1 MTLLM
6 GDRSAPEPLVFE
18 RSRPG
23 RRASTLP
30 PLDVDARPLEELL
43 PHVELA
49 AAPPPL
55 PELSEREIV
64 THYTRLSQ
72 RNHGIDLGYYPL
84 GSCTMKYNPKLAER
98 VASLPDFAGLHPATP
113 EIHAQGTLEVLY
125 RLERWVCELTG
136 MRAATLQPSAG
147 AQGELVGLMIM
158 RAYHEDQGDARRK
171 VVIPDSAHGT
181 NPASVTLAGY
191 DTVTVPSNPQGL
203 VDVDALERL
212 VDEDVAGLML
222 TNPNTLGLF
231 ETSIERIAD
240 VLHGAGGLLY
250 YDGANFNAILGRVRP
265 GDMGFDIVHL
275 NVHKT
280 FATPHGGGGPGGGP
294 VAVTDELAS
303 YLPGP
308 VAVKDEEGSLTWQ
321 RPERSIGR
329 VHGWHGNV
337 GIMVRALAYLLAHGE
352 LELRRNAELAV
363 LNANYLA
370 ALVRDVYPLAYPG
383 PPMHE
388 FVVVPP
394 EDLPDGIKNLDLAK
408 RLIDLGFHP
417 PTVSFPLIVPN
428 CFMIEPTETET
439 PETLDAFADALLQ
452 AADDARRDPRAVR
465 AAPLTTPTARLDEAS
480 AARRLRPCWMPGA
493 PGGVVD
499 ARDAHAGSRRNAPG

>member
-6 GDRSAPEPLVFE
+6 GDRWAAEPLVFE
-18 RSRPG
+18 RSTPG
-23 RRASTLP
+23 RRASTIP
-30 PLDVDARPLEELL
+30 ALDVPSRPSEELL
-43 PHVELA
+43 PGVELA
-49 AAPPPL
+49 DSAPPL

-64 THYTRLSQ
+64 SHYTRLAH
-72 RNHGIDLGYYPL
+72 RNHGVDLGYYPL
-84 GSCTMKYNPKLAER
+84 GSCTMKYNPKVAER
-98 VASLPDFAGLHPATP
+98 VAALPGFAGLHPGTP
-113 EIHAQGTLEVLY
+113 VSRAQGTLEVLHQV
-125 RLERWVCELTG
+125 ERWVCALTG
-136 MRAATLQPSAG
+136 MAAATLQPAAG

-158 RAYHEDQGDARRK
+158 RAYHEDLGDPRRT

-191 DTVTVPSNPQGL
+191 QTVTVPSGPDGQ
-203 VDVDALERL
+203 VDVEALAAL
-212 VDEDVAGLML
+212 VDEGVAGLML

-231 ETSIERIAD
+231 ETRIQRIAD
-240 VLHGAGGLLY
+240 VLHRVGALLY

-294 VAVTDELAS
+294 VGVAARLAP

-308 VAVKDEEGSLTWQ
+308 TVVRRDDGTFAWQ
-321 RPERSIGR
+321 RPERSVGR
-329 VHGWHGNV
+329 VHGRYGNV
-337 GIMVRALAYLLAHGE
+337 GIMVRALAYLLGNGGDG
-352 LELRRNAELAV
+352 LRRVAELAV

-370 ALVRDVYPLAYPG
+370 AKVTDAYPLAFPG
-383 PPMHE
+383 QPMHE
-388 FVVVPP
+388 FVVKPP
-394 EDLPDGIKNLDLAK
+394 ADLPAEIKNMDLAK

-439 PETLDAFADALLQ
+439 PETLDSFSAALHQ
-452 AADDARRDPRAVR
+452 AADDARHHPAAVR
-465 AAPLTTPTARLDEAS
+465 EDRKS
-480 AARRLRPCWMPGA
+480 
-493 PGGVVD
+493 VV
-499 ARDAHAGSRRNAPG
+499 

>member
-6 GDRSAPEPLVFE
+6 GNRSVPEPLVFE

-30 PLDVDARPLEELL
+30 PLDVDTRAAEELL
-43 PHVELA
+43 PDVELA
-49 AAPPPL
+49 ATPPAL
-55 PELSEREIV
+55 PELNEREIV
-64 THYTRLSQ
+64 AHYTRLSQ

-98 VASLPDFAGLHPATP
+98 VAALPGFAGLHPATP
-113 EIHAQGTLEVLY
+113 NIHAQGTLEVLHQ
-125 RLERWVCELTG
+125 LERWVCELTG

-158 RAYHEDQGDARRK
+158 RAYHEGRGEARRK

-181 NPASVTLAGY
+181 NPASVSLAGY
-191 DTVTVPSNPQGL
+191 ETVTVPSNSEGL
-203 VDVDALERL
+203 VDVQALEGL

-294 VAVTDELAS
+294 VAVTDRLVP

-308 VAVKDEEGSLTWQ
+308 IVVRDGDGPLTWQ
-321 RPERSIGR
+321 RPQESIGR

-352 LELRRNAELAV
+352 PELRRNAELAV

-370 ALVRDVYPLAYPG
+370 AQVRDVYPLAYPE

-394 EDLPDGIKNLDLAK
+394 DDLPEGVKNVDLAK

-428 CFMIEPTETET
+428 CFMVEPTETET
-439 PETLDAFADALLQ
+439 PETLDAFASALLE
-452 AADDARRDPRAVR
+452 AADDARRDPGTVR
-465 AAPLTTPTARLDEAS
+465 EAPRTTPTARLDEAS
-480 AARRLRPCWMPGA
+480 AARQLRPRWMPRQ
-493 PGGVVD
+493 PGGVLDAGD
-499 ARDAHAGSRRNAPG
+499 ARAGSRRNAPG

>member
-6 GDRSAPEPLVFE
+6 GDRTAPEPLVFE

-23 RRASTLP
+23 RRAGTLP
-30 PLDVDARPLEELL
+30 PVDVDARPLEELL
-43 PHVELA
+43 PGVELA
-49 AAPPPL
+49 AAPPAL

-64 THYTRLSQ
+64 AHYTRLSQ
-72 RNHGIDLGYYPL
+72 RNHGIDLGFYPL
-84 GSCTMKYNPKLAER
+84 GSCTMKYNPKLTER
-98 VASLPDFAGLHPATP
+98 VAALAGYAGLHPATP
-113 EIHAQGTLEVLY
+113 DGHAQGTLEVLHHV
-125 RLERWVCELTG
+125 EQWVCELTG

-158 RAYHEDQGDARRK
+158 RAYHEDRGDARQK
-171 VVIPDSAHGT
+171 IVIPDSAHGT

-191 DTVTVPSNPQGL
+191 ETLTVPSDPRGL
-203 VDVDALERL
+203 IDVEALEAL

-231 ETSIERIAD
+231 ETSIEHIAD
-240 VLHGAGGLLY
+240 VLHASGGLLY

-294 VAVTDELAS
+294 VAVTKDLAP

-308 VAVKDEEGSLTWQ
+308 VVEKDHEGSFTWR
-321 RPERSIGR
+321 RPEKSIGR
-329 VHGWHGNV
+329 VHGRHGNV
-337 GIMVRALAYLLAHGE
+337 GIMVRALAYLLANGGRG
-352 LELRRNAELAV
+352 LRQAAELAV

-370 ALVRDVYPLAYPG
+370 AQVRDVYPLTYPG
-383 PPMHE
+383 RPMHE

-394 EDLPDGIKNLDLAK
+394 DGLPDGIKNLDLAK
-408 RLIDLGFHP
+408 RFIDLGFHP

-439 PETLDAFADALLQ
+439 PETLDAFAAAMRK
-452 AADDARRDPRAVR
+452 AADDALRDPQVVR
-465 AAPLTTPTARLDEAS
+465 SAPSTTPTGRLDEAG
-480 AARRLRPCWMPGA
+480 AARQLRPRWVPSDTDV
-493 PGGVVD
+493 VVD
-499 ARDAHAGSRRNAPG
+499 VRDERAGRRRNAPG